1 MCYYCRRMNRKL
13 VYTIVG
19 VVAAL
24 GVIGVSS
31 INIPNSSAVDEDSC
45 ANQNDRQD
53 RFEDPSDPN
62 NDKGNLESWTNS
74 FKNSEPC

>member
-1 MCYYCRRMNRKL
+1 MNRKL

-31 INIPNSSAVDEDSC
+31 INIPMSLAVDELL
-45 ANQNDRQD
+45 ARTKMIDRID
-53 RFEDPSDPN
+53 LKIGSRMTGIRTMTREI
-62 NDKGNLESWTNS
+62 
-74 FKNSEPC
+74 